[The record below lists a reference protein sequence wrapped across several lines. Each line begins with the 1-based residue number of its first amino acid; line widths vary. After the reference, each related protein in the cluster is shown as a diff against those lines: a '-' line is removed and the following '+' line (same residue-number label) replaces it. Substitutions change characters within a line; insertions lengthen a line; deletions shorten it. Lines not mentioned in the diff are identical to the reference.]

1 MNLEIIT
8 GRALQLAGK
17 MWECWGRVTAN
28 ELSRQH
34 GYQLVCVGQMRVLGG
49 RATALLRYCT
59 PRQALEV
66 QPIRPLPSR

>member
-1 MNLEIIT
+1 MNFEIIA

-17 MWECWGRVTAN
+17 VWEYWGRMTDD

-49 RATALLRYCT
+49 RAAALLRYCT
-59 PRQALEV
+59 PRQALSV
-66 QPIRPLPSR
+66 QPRR